1 MYVHSAVV
9 LLVHNRSQT
18 VWYFLTRPFA
28 RTFLTLRYVQVI
40 DHVSPLLRQLH
51 WLKVREWIDFRLALL
66 VYKCQHG
73 AAPSDLA
80 DDLSQL
86 ADLEDRCRLH
96 SASSPL
102 LIARCTWLSTIDDRT
117 FSVTAAC
124 VWNRLPQHVI
134 SAPSL
139 SVCLPQ
145 PPVDTP
151 LQALLSSTVT
161 AIVTIVPEK

>member
-1 MYVHSAVV
+1 MCIRLLFFWYIIGLRQCDIFWLVLLLVRFWHSVMSRWLTMSVHS
-9 LLVHNRSQT
+9 
-18 VWYFLTRPFA
+18 FA
-28 RTFLTLRYVQVI
+28 NCTGW
-40 DHVSPLLRQLH
+40 RQGSELISSS
-51 WLKVREWIDFRLALL
+51 LSLSISV
-66 VYKCQHG
+66 
-73 AAPSDLA
+73 

-151 LQALLSSTVT
+151 LQALLSSSVT
-161 AIVTIVPEK
+161 AIVTIVPKK